1 MSHQGHAG
9 IGLARLADSD
19 FVLENPEQD
28 ICGNEVYDP
37 KGQRIGNV
45 DDLYIDEVGREVRF
59 LEVVDGGFLGILGIG
74 ERRFLVPVEAVTE
87 VARGMVTVEPGR
99 TEKVEGPAPFDT
111 KVVYPPVGDRR
122 DGYDPPP
129 FGNAEGTADR
139 SLFPYG
145 RRPY

>member
-1 MSHQGHAG
+1 MRHQRRAG
-9 IGLARLADSD
+9 IGLARLGDSD
-19 FVLENPEQD
+19 LVLEDPEQD
-28 ICGNEVYDP
+28 VRGNEVYDP

-45 DDLYIDEVGREVRF
+45 DDLYIDEEKRGVRF

-74 ERRFLVPVEAVTE
+74 EKRFLVPVEAVTE

-99 TEKVEGPAPFDT
+99 TEKVDGPAPFDT
-111 KVVYPPVGDRR
+111 KVVHPPAGDRR
-122 DGYDPPP
+122 YGYDPPP

-139 SLFPYG
+139 SSLPYG

>member
-1 MSHQGHAG
+1 MAQRTPSR
-9 IGLARLADSD
+9 IGFVRLGDSD

-28 ICGNEVYDP
+28 IRGNEVYDP
-37 KGQRIGNV
+37 KRQRIGSV
-45 DDLYIDEVGREVRF
+45 DDLYIDLEEREVRF
-59 LEVVDGGFLGILGIG
+59 LEVVDGGLLGILGIG
-74 ERRFLVPVEAVTE
+74 EKRFLVPVESVTE
-87 VARGMVTVEPGR
+87 VVRGLVTVEPGR
-99 TEKVEGPAPFDT
+99 TEKVDGPAPFDT
-111 KVVYPPVGDRR
+111 KVVPPPVGDRR

>member
-1 MSHQGHAG
+1 MSHQGHVS
-9 IGLARLADSD
+9 IGLARLGDSD
-19 FVLENPEQD
+19 FVLEDPEQD
-28 ICGNEVYDP
+28 VRGNEVYDP

-45 DDLYIDEVGREVRF
+45 DDLYIDEAGREVRF

-74 ERRFLVPVEAVTE
+74 EKRFLVPVEAVTE

-99 TEKVEGPAPFDT
+99 TEKVEGPAPFDAV
-111 KVVYPPVGDRR
+111 VVYPPAGERR
-122 DGYDPPP
+122 DGYALPP